1 MATEVQPGRYRYE
14 PRAYYLDHAALE
26 EWDAEKRAL
35 RIALALALVAI
46 QYNASQGDGY
56 MDEDI
61 AAIHAAAPLLG
72 IELTMTVEEP
82 GTTIHAGDARYRM
95 VPPPAAV
102 LAALTTGQ
110 GDRDGD

>member
-1 MATEVQPGRYRYE
+1 MIADTVIKPGRYRYE

-26 EWDAEKRAL
+26 EPDAEKRAL

-56 MDEDI
+56 GHEDI

-72 IELTMTVEEP
+72 IQLTMTVEEP
-82 GTTIHAGDARYRM
+82 GTTIHEGDARYRM
-95 VPPPAAV
+95 EPRPADV
-102 LAALTTGQ
+102 LAALTAEEG
-110 GDRDGD
+110 